1 MKWPDPAQAP
11 ASVANR
17 VLADQSWARDKLATM
32 AGRTFSL
39 TIGPRSSPFSAR
51 WRIAADGTLEA
62 ASRGSTVDLHLALS
76 PLSVPAFL
84 ADPSRWNEFVREEG
98 DAGLGGVLKDL
109 ARTMPWFVEETFG
122 KALGP
127 VMGQRVADAGRYL
140 LAFPGYAADKFA
152 HSAGSYARDEAG
164 LLASG
169 RDFRRLQT
177 GIAEV
182 AERVEA
188 LAARID
194 ALDPRVRPIR

>member
-11 ASVANR
+11 AGIANR
-17 VLADQSWARDKLATM
+17 MLADQAWARDKLAAM
-32 AGRTFSL
+32 AGRAFSVA
-39 TIGPRSSPFSAR
+39 IGPLSAR
-51 WRIAADGTLEA
+51 WRIAADGTLEP
-62 ASRGSTVDLHLALS
+62 ASRGSTVDLQLAMS

-84 ADPSRWNEFVREEG
+84 ADPSRWSEYVREEG
-98 DAGLGGVLKDL
+98 DVELGGVLKDL

-140 LAFPGYAADKFA
+140 LAFPGYAADKLA

-164 LLASG
+164 LLAGG

-177 GIAEV
+177 GIEEV